1 VPHPFALFAKGRAR
15 WTLQGTRCNLLFK
28 ILEHMRRAYDY
39 TVFGNVVMPKHMQKV
54 RQHAGTLA
62 GILLKIGI

>member
-1 VPHPFALFAKGRAR
+1 MPHPFALFAKGRAR

-54 RQHAGTLA
+54 RQPAGILA